1 MSTKTNRVFVAR
13 LLGLDVFDPLGDRL
27 GRLRDAVVLDYGPAK
42 PPLVVGLV
50 VEVPGKKRV
59 FVPMT
64 RVTSINAGQ
73 IICTGLVNLRRF
85 EQRGAE
91 TLVVA
96 EMFDRRVTLADG
108 SGDATILDIGMEQS
122 RDGDWY
128 VSQLFV
134 RRGYSTSP
142 LRSLRRNETLIVDW
156 QEAFQGARH
165 EPQAAATFVASHE
178 DLKPADFAEALH
190 EMTQKR
196 RLEVASELQDDRLA
210 DVLQEL
216 PDDDQVQILTSLDA
230 ERAAVVL
237 EEMDPDDAADLLAEL
252 PEEQKEALLQLME
265 PDEAKDV
272 RRLLEYEENTAGSM
286 MTPVPVILP
295 PEATVAEALAHVRR
309 EELTPALAS
318 AIFVCRPPLETPT
331 GKYLGVVHIQQL
343 LRYPPPE
350 ALGNIVDSD
359 LEPVLDQTDVSDVAR
374 TLATYNLNALA
385 VVNRAGRLVG
395 AVTVD
400 DVLDHLLP
408 DDWRAQDDS
417 PVIGGGRVG

>member
-134 RRGYSTSP
+134 RRGYSSSP

-190 EMTQKR
+190 EMTHKR

-216 PDDDQVQILTSLDA
+216 PDDDQVQILTSLDS

-252 PEEQKEALLQLME
+252 PEEQKEELLQLME
-265 PDEAKDV
+265 PEEAKDV

-343 LRYPPPE
+343 LRFPPPE